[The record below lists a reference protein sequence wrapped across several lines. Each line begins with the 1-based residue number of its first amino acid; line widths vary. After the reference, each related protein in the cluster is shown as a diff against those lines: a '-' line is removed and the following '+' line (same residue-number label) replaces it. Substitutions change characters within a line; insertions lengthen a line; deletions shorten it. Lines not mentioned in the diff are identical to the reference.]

1 MGMLYPNLDEIMITK
16 PAPTEG
22 ELFLIQKLKVLL
34 DDSYDIFFQPFL
46 NGDKPDI
53 IIVKKRGGILIIEVK
68 DWILSNYIID
78 NNGKFTLKKNNTKIK
93 SPIEQVERYK
103 MNILELHLPILEEKS
118 ILRNNVT
125 QVIQTAVYFHNETS
139 SSLTRLRDL
148 IRRNMNILGKDNIN
162 QNGINGLMSNTRLNG
177 NSVYFDDDLYYETK
191 RILQPSFQLYN
202 DRININ
208 LDKKQKQLTTS
219 KSGSIKVKGIA
230 GAGKSLVLAERAAN
244 CYKRTM
250 GKILILTFNITL
262 KNYLEERIGLALQ
275 KQGINRRVRK
285 EFVIINYHQ
294 FINSQAN
301 NKGIPVTL
309 DSYRDINLF
318 KGVDLTND
326 KFDGIFIDEVQDFEY
341 EWLKIIKDN
350 FLNDLGEFAL
360 FGDEK
365 QNIYERALD
374 EQKLCKTNVVGRWS
388 ELNKCYRL
396 KEKTAILAKQ
406 FQNKFLNK
414 KYFVSDFEIEYT
426 ENLLSNSK
434 VKYEKINRPFDY
446 CRIVDSI
453 LKFIKENNVNNND
466 VAIIAPVIETVR
478 QIEDILKKKYRIC
491 STIMHETEDE
501 YNKILGEDD
510 EGKHERQL
518 KAFRRAKKCN
528 FRMNDGKLKLST
540 IQSFKGW
547 EIHTL
552 FLLYDEKECSV
563 EKIYSSITRAINS
576 VYIFNLDTEQYH
588 EFFSSMEKQLGSDSF

>member
-1 MGMLYPNLDEIMITK
+1 M
-16 PAPTEG
+16 
-22 ELFLIQKLKVLL
+22 
-34 DDSYDIFFQPFL
+34 
-46 NGDKPDI
+46 
-53 IIVKKRGGILIIEVK
+53 
-68 DWILSNYIID
+68 
-78 NNGKFTLKKNNTKIK
+78 
-93 SPIEQVERYK
+93 
-103 MNILELHLPILEEKS
+103 ELHLPILEERS
-118 ILRNNVT
+118 ILKKNIT

-139 SSLTRLRDL
+139 SSLRMLRDS
-148 IRRNMNILGKDNIN
+148 IRRSMNILGKDTIN
-162 QNGINGLMSNTRLNG
+162 QDGINALMNNTRLNG

-208 LDKKQKQLTTS
+208 LDKKQKQLAIS
-219 KSGSIKVKGIA
+219 KSGSFKVKGVA
-230 GAGKSLVLAERAAN
+230 GSGKSLVLAERAAN

-275 KQGINRRVRK
+275 KQGINRSVRK

-301 NKGIPVTL
+301 NKGITITSL
-309 DSYRDINLF
+309 DSYENIDLF
-318 KGVDLTND
+318 NGVDLTID

-350 FLNDLGEFAL
+350 FLNEFGEFVL

-365 QNIYERALD
+365 QNIYERTLD
-374 EQKLCKTNVVGRWS
+374 DKKLCKTNVLGRWS

-396 KEKTAILAKQ
+396 EEKTAILAKQ

-414 KYFVSDFEIEYT
+414 KYLVSDFEIEYA
-426 ENLLSNSK
+426 ENLLSNSI

-446 CRIVDSI
+446 CKIVDSI
-453 LKFIKENNVNNND
+453 LKFIKENNINNND
-466 VAIIAPVIETVR
+466 VAIIAPVVETVR

-510 EGKHERQL
+510 EKSHKRQL
-518 KAFRRAKKCN
+518 EAFRRAKKCN

-552 FLLYDEKECSV
+552 FLLYDKKECSV

-588 EFFSSMEKQLGSDSF
+588 EFFYSMEKQLGSNGL